1 MIGTPKRVLVLAPHT
16 DDGEFGCGV
25 SRSVE
30 REGGNREVSP
40 LWFSDGRGDLSGA
53 CVGAYSE
60 EEGGSRGKPGFPRA
74 NEPAS
79 VVVRS

>member
-1 MIGTPKRVLVLAPHT
+1 VIGAWKRVLVLAPHT

-40 LWFSDGRGDLSGA
+40 VSLSDARGDPSGA
-53 CVGAYSE
+53 GVGALTP
-60 EEGGSRGKPGFPRA
+60 EEGGARGEHGFPRA
-74 NEPAS
+74 SEPTS
-79 VVVRS
+79 VRVRS